1 MLYNDAYSQILGS
14 KHPWALGQTCRAC
27 WAEIWETIEPMMT
40 SVMASGEATWSD
52 DLLLMLQRF
61 GYPEECYFSFSFS
74 PIRAESGAPGG
85 IFTAVIETT
94 EQVIGERRLRTLRD
108 LAARTV
114 AAKSERDVWQIVAST
129 LAENATDVPFAM
141 LCEIE
146 EGSLVASTSAISGAH
161 SLCAELCQTGSE
173 LNQLA
178 THVLKT
184 GAAMEW
190 ELPLTEAAGLPR
202 GNWNA
207 SPGSV
212 LLLPIASQGQS
223 ALGLVLAA
231 VVRPSGLMR
240 VIARFS
246 MDWRGIASNLADVR
260 ADETDRK
267 RAEAL
272 SKLESTLRLKAEQD
286 RRQLIE
292 MLAQAPA
299 AMGLLSGPEHR
310 WTYVNDLYVRAT
322 LRKGPE
328 DFLGKTVVESLPELE
343 GAPFF
348 NQLDHVYKT
357 GQPYKG
363 YEVKARLIRWSGNQ
377 LEDAF
382 FDYVY
387 QPIRNA
393 AGEVEG
399 ILVHAVDVTDG

>member
-1 MLYNDAYSQILGS
+1 MSLSLDDRSGVQAPVPDPQSSLFAGGGEMGTLMRALDWSRTPLGRVEDWPQSLKTSGSICLASRFPIVLYWGPELVVLYNDAYSQILGS

-40 SVMASGEATWSD
+40 SVMATGEATWSD

-146 EGSLVASTSAISGAH
+146 DEKLWVASTSAISGAH
-161 SLCAELCQTGSE
+161 ALCAELCQTGSE

-190 ELPLTEAAGLPR
+190 EVPLTKAAGLPR

-231 VVRPSGLMR
+231 VSPAKRLDESYRSFFDGL
-240 VIARFS
+240 ARQ
-246 MDWRGIASNLADVR
+246 IASNLGDVR

-272 SKLESTLRLKAEQD
+272 SETRIDIALESRTGS
-286 RRQLIE
+286 
-292 MLAQAPA
+292 PA
-299 AMGLLSGPEHR
+299 A
-310 WTYVNDLYVRAT
+310 D
-322 LRKGPE
+322 
-328 DFLGKTVVESLPELE
+328 
-343 GAPFF
+343 
-348 NQLDHVYKT
+348 
-357 GQPYKG
+357 
-363 YEVKARLIRWSGNQ
+363 
-377 LEDAF
+377 
-382 FDYVY
+382 
-387 QPIRNA
+387 
-393 AGEVEG
+393 
-399 ILVHAVDVTDG
+399 